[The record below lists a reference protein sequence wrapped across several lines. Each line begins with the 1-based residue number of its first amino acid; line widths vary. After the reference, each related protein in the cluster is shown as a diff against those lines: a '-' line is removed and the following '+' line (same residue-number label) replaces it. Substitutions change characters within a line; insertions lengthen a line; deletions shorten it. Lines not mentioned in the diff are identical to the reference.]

1 MDLFSDESD
10 NEMFEAGVFDSDL
23 SIVGS
28 RDHRNY
34 AQINYMSVLSE
45 KEFIFRFR
53 LNKTLVNELLIKIM
67 PDLRVQSSRNN
78 GVSPLHQLLLTLRFY
93 AFGTMLVSVADFIGV
108 SKTSA
113 KRIVSDV
120 SRAIAGLYP
129 QYVRILENTQNGFYE
144 IAGFPRILG
153 AIDCTHVTWLV
164 LCKSPG

>member
-34 AQINYMSVLSE
+34 ARINYMSVLSE

-67 PDLRVQSSRNN
+67 PDLRVNSSR
-78 GVSPLHQLLLTLRFY
+78 
-93 AFGTMLVSVADFIGV
+93 
-108 SKTSA
+108 
-113 KRIVSDV
+113 
-120 SRAIAGLYP
+120 
-129 QYVRILENTQNGFYE
+129 
-144 IAGFPRILG
+144 
-153 AIDCTHVTWLV
+153 
-164 LCKSPG
+164 